1 MSISSIVADEY
12 LYDEIKKSSETVAA
26 NWPEMITAEDVQQQM
41 WFYLLKD
48 NAAILREL
56 NGLKGPLLS
65 EALEMLAA
73 RAVSKE
79 QIDYDY
85 FTGNFF
91 YSTNDVHELLKRGAL
106 TEGRERTWTERQDL
120 DRGMEALES
129 RYRVSLAAWEAS
141 RNKGNKMQKPMD
153 YAEVIRRR
161 YVTEDFDASTGSAR
175 KTLTRSVDALTR
187 EMNRAHG
194 KYSNPERFRQK
205 PTTEVTIRN
214 KHDQSVNYTREL
226 TDAEW
231 DKTAEQYA
239 KDLAAY
245 NRTRPYGGP
254 GSRTIRIGTP
264 ERIDPDKASDPD
276 ENEIRVVEPEY
287 LEDSF

>member
-1 MSISSIVADEY
+1 MSISSIVANDE
-12 LYDEIKKSSETVAA
+12 LHAAIEKSARQLASF
-26 NWPEMITAEDVQQQM
+26 WPGMVTAEEVANEIWMD
-41 WFYLLKD
+41 LLDKPGD
-48 NAAILREL
+48 LKKAQEL
-56 NGLKGPLLS
+56 NGN
-65 EALEMLAA
+65 ALREFVDKRGGRFVA
-73 RAVSKE
+73 KE
-79 QIDYDY
+79 WEDYDY

-91 YSTNDVHELLKRGAL
+91 YSTNDVRELLSRGVL
-106 TEGRERTWTERQDL
+106 VKGRERTWTERQDV
-120 DRGMEALES
+120 DRGMAALSVRDQSALDYWEDQGKAKG
-129 RYRVSLAAWEAS
+129 RPKPLKYAQIIYRAYVT
-141 RNKGNKMQKPMD
+141 GD
-153 YAEVIRRR
+153 YASNGPDRGRHLTQS
-161 YVTEDFDASTGSAR
+161 VT
-175 KTLTRSVDALTR
+175 ALTR

-205 PTTEVTIRN
+205 PTTKVTIRN
-214 KHDQSVNYTREL
+214 KYDDSVNYTRQL

-231 DKTAEQYA
+231 DKTAGEYA

-245 NRTRPYGGP
+245 NQTRPYGGP